1 MTKTKRIIGM
11 VLGILFIGLCVSFLR
26 LSQFGVDPFSAM
38 NLGISG
44 FIGWSFGTWQLL
56 INAIILVVVFFQAR
70 SCIGAGTIINMI
82 FVGYIADFICYVA
95 NDVVQI
101 QMNLP
106 LRIIALLLAQLMASM
121 GVALYMVANM
131 GIAPYDSVAIII
143 EKLTHQK
150 IPFHKARV
158 LSDVVVVI
166 IGIIF
171 ATASGAGI
179 WSVVGIG
186 TIINACFNGPLIQFF
201 KTKLER
207 FFLKNLRITILQFF
221 KAHIYN
227 GYGPFFSM
235 TTPQPLQSQAHSLYH

>member
-1 MTKTKRIIGM
+1 M

-56 INAIILVVVFFQAR
+56 VNAIILVVVFFQAR
-70 SCIGAGTIINMI
+70 SCIGLGTIINMV

-106 LRIIALLLAQLMASM
+106 LRILALLLAQLMASM
-121 GVALYMVANM
+121 GVALYMVADM
-131 GIAPYDSVAIII
+131 GIAPYDSVATII

-150 IPFHKARV
+150 IPFHKAR
-158 LSDVVVVI
+158 
-166 IGIIF
+166 
-171 ATASGAGI
+171 
-179 WSVVGIG
+179 
-186 TIINACFNGPLIQFF
+186 
-201 KTKLER
+201 
-207 FFLKNLRITILQFF
+207 ITIHQFLQGSYPERMQFCLL
-221 KAHIYN
+221 N
-227 GYGPFFSM
+227 GIKKTDRRLIKKKVLWRLFPMLRY
-235 TTPQPLQSQAHSLYH
+235 LY

>member
-1 MTKTKRIIGM
+1 M

-106 LRIIALLLAQLMASM
+106 LRILALLLAQLMASM

-150 IPFHKARV
+150 IPFHKAR
-158 LSDVVVVI
+158 
-166 IGIIF
+166 
-171 ATASGAGI
+171 
-179 WSVVGIG
+179 
-186 TIINACFNGPLIQFF
+186 
-201 KTKLER
+201 
-207 FFLKNLRITILQFF
+207 ITIHQFLQGSYPERIRAFLF
-221 KAHIYN
+221 HDYTSASTITSSLFIPLN
-227 GYGPFFSM
+227 SM
-235 TTPQPLQSQAHSLYH
+235 

>member
-1 MTKTKRIIGM
+1 MELWNVAVACQCDHR
-11 VLGILFIGLCVSFLR
+11 C
-26 LSQFGVDPFSAM
+26 
-38 NLGISG
+38 
-44 FIGWSFGTWQLL
+44 
-56 INAIILVVVFFQAR
+56 
-70 SCIGAGTIINMI
+70 SCIFSGKILHWCGDHDQY
-82 FVGYIADFICYVA
+82 GIADFICYVA

-106 LRIIALLLAQLMASM
+106 LRILALLLAQLMASM
-121 GVALYMVANM
+121 GVALYMVADM

-150 IPFHKARV
+150 IPFHKARI

-207 FFLKNLRITILQFF
+207 FYL
-221 KAHIYN
+221 
-227 GYGPFFSM
+227 
-235 TTPQPLQSQAHSLYH
+235 

>member
-1 MTKTKRIIGM
+1 MTKIKRISGM

-56 INAIILVVVFFQAR
+56 
-70 SCIGAGTIINMI
+70 
-82 FVGYIADFICYVA
+82 
-95 NDVVQI
+95 
-101 QMNLP
+101 
-106 LRIIALLLAQLMASM
+106 AQLMASM
-121 GVALYMVANM
+121 GVALYMVADM

-150 IPFHKARV
+150 IPFHKARI

-207 FFLKNLRITILQFF
+207 FYL
-221 KAHIYN
+221 
-227 GYGPFFSM
+227 
-235 TTPQPLQSQAHSLYH
+235 

>member
-1 MTKTKRIIGM
+1 MTKTKRISGM

-56 INAIILVVVFFQAR
+56 VNAIILVVVFFQAR
-70 SCIGAGTIINMI
+70 SCIGLGTIINMV

-106 LRIIALLLAQLMASM
+106 LRILALLLAQLMASM
-121 GVALYMVANM
+121 GVALYMVADM

-150 IPFHKARV
+150 IPFHKARILLKAFVKGVRGYFSYYLRRFSLCFCLNNAFQSV
-158 LSDVVVVI
+158 LSSQTATMVKKHFDFIICFALLNHKNSIRFVFLRMVI
-166 IGIIF
+166 WG
-171 ATASGAGI
+171 G
-179 WSVVGIG
+179 
-186 TIINACFNGPLIQFF
+186 
-201 KTKLER
+201 
-207 FFLKNLRITILQFF
+207 
-221 KAHIYN
+221 
-227 GYGPFFSM
+227 
-235 TTPQPLQSQAHSLYH
+235 

>member
-1 MTKTKRIIGM
+1 MTKTKRTGGM
-11 VLGILFIGLCVSFLR
+11 ILGILFIGLCVSFLR

-56 INAIILVVVFFQAR
+56 VNAIILVVVFFQAR
-70 SCIGAGTIINMI
+70 SCIGAGTIINMV

-106 LRIIALLLAQLMASM
+106 LRILALLLAQLMASM
-121 GVALYMVANM
+121 GVALYMVADM

-150 IPFHKARV
+150 IPFHKARI

-171 ATASGAGI
+171 AIASGAGI

-207 FFLKNLRITILQFF
+207 FFL
-221 KAHIYN
+221 
-227 GYGPFFSM
+227 
-235 TTPQPLQSQAHSLYH
+235 

>member
-1 MTKTKRIIGM
+1 MTKTKRISGM

-56 INAIILVVVFFQAR
+56 VNAIILVVVFFQAR
-70 SCIGAGTIINMI
+70 SCIGLGTIINMV

-106 LRIIALLLAQLMASM
+106 LRILALLLAQLMASM
-121 GVALYMVANM
+121 GVALYMVADM

-150 IPFHKARV
+150 IPFHKARILLKAFVKGVRGYFLYYLRRFSLCFCLNNAFQSV
-158 LSDVVVVI
+158 LSSQTATMVKKHFDFIICFALLNHKNSIRFVFLRMVI
-166 IGIIF
+166 WG
-171 ATASGAGI
+171 G
-179 WSVVGIG
+179 
-186 TIINACFNGPLIQFF
+186 
-201 KTKLER
+201 
-207 FFLKNLRITILQFF
+207 
-221 KAHIYN
+221 
-227 GYGPFFSM
+227 
-235 TTPQPLQSQAHSLYH
+235 